1 MYERTHGNLGLGL
14 NNTPAADYYVITY
27 NPNSQTEQL
36 WNPNLYV
43 QPSAKE
49 IINKANDLSSG
60 SIVQD
65 INDAL
70 NALAEAVTGYDF
82 GDAAERNGINVS
94 GSGSRSGSGSGSG
107 SISSGTSSDMQSY
120 IDMVNSITAK
130 NNAWAADQAQKQM
143 DFQERM
149 ARNAHTYEVEDLKRA
164 GLNPVLSAMSGNGA
178 ATPSGAMA
186 QPDTSNTR
194 LLAEMA
200 LQSVDSL
207 GNSAVNLASRSNSR
221 SANSFADKL
230 LKAAGRYV
238 IPTLVKSITKG
249 LM

>member
-1 MYERTHGNLGLGL
+1 MYERTSGSIGLGL

-49 IINKANDLSSG
+49 VSNKANELSSG
-60 SIVQD
+60 SVVQD
-65 INDAL
+65 VNDAL
-70 NALAEAVTGYDF
+70 NATAEAVTGYDF
-82 GDAAERNGINVS
+82 GDAAERNGINVN
-94 GSGSRSGSGSGSG
+94 GSGSGSGSG
-107 SISSGTSSDMQSY
+107 SVSSGTSSDMQSY

-149 ARNAHTYEVEDLKRA
+149 SRNAHTYEVEDLKRA

-194 LLAEMA
+194 ILAEMA

-230 LKAAGRYV
+230 LNAAGKYV

-249 LM
+249 LL